1 MEFTTKISERDY
13 IAGYR
18 LAHKSIFMTVLSV
31 WLYVLFAWFLYVFVM
46 GLILAPKNTNTGFNG
61 LMVLFLFGFLWI
73 YLPYRVRRRYRKD
86 PSQQGEIVVQLSPEG
101 VSEKSS
107 MGSSTSR
114 AWIVC
119 SYWRESDLV
128 IVLMTQ
134 SGIYFIFP
142 KASLPTSPRV

>member
-1 MEFTTKISERDY
+1 
-13 IAGYR
+13 
-18 LAHKSIFMTVLSV
+18 
-31 WLYVLFAWFLYVFVM
+31 M

-142 KASLPTSPRV
+142 KACLSTAQQDELRGILTAALPKK